1 MLRKVIILCAAACA
15 LGVYSQEPEDS
26 TKVTELKEL
35 TVMGE
40 RAWIGEDGR
49 VNIIPSKQEK
59 RISNSAG
66 SLIKALH
73 IPMLKSDGDNSIS
86 TIDGRQVSIFINGE
100 PATDTDLATFWPM
113 DVRRVEYIIEPAD
126 PKFLGAGRVV
136 NFIVEKYLAGGVTKI
151 RGYYTSPRFI
161 DGNLASKLV
170 YKKMTYGMS
179 LMSHYDDNDK
189 DRTYGTRSYKDI
201 YYNGKKYD
209 RIDNLL
215 SETLNERSNY
225 TEFAFNAKYT
235 GSKVNATHTF
245 GLVNYDTP
253 NEWYNSTDDWTPE
266 LFGSEQSSGSKKTT
280 SLVPQLSGNYYLTF
294 SDRFIVIANWGYKYG
309 RNTSSGWTQMG
320 TLDKITNATK
330 EDSHTAKLGVS
341 PYYLVRPNLS
351 FQLIASASFD
361 WFRTH
366 YTGSAN
372 ESINQNRQ
380 EIKSSLRMVWL
391 PRKNIGL
398 VLLPGFNATIWNIGG
413 IKEHT
418 VNPSAEASLNWGISK
433 RVSINGSLN
442 YGLHAPEAAQ
452 SNPVMVQNNEL
463 EWTVGNPYL
472 KSMNLWYAG
481 ISGSYITNDWLSMSL
496 GANYRRINNDIYT
509 LYTPAPAEYGGIIKQ
524 TANLDPSDWLRAY
537 YSISASFFDRD
548 LSISLRPEFTYERFH
563 GPLGQS
569 VCSFRLN
576 GDIDYTIGD
585 FNLNIWYDPS
595 YTGLD
600 YGGMEKSWANDKW
613 NFGAT
618 YGNGNWHITMRV
630 EDIFHKYH
638 RGWTNFI
645 TPNYTSMVDTYRRGR
660 TFKLGI
666 TYTFGYGKKVDR
678 NIDINSLEN
687 AKSSVL

>member
-1 MLRKVIILCAAACA
+1 
-15 LGVYSQEPEDS
+15 
-26 TKVTELKEL
+26 
-35 TVMGE
+35 MGE

-59 RISNSAG
+59 RISNSVG

-100 PATDTDLATFWPM
+100 PATDTDLAAFWPM

-136 NFIVEKYLAGGVTKI
+136 NFIVEKYLAGGVTKV
-151 RGYYTSPRFI
+151 RGYYTSPRYAS
-161 DGNLASKLV
+161 GSLASKLV

-201 YYNGKKYD
+201 FYNGKKYD

-225 TEFAFNAKYT
+225 TELAFNAKYT

-253 NEWYNSTDDWTPE
+253 NEWYNSTNEWTPE
-266 LFGSEQSSGSKKTT
+266 LFGSEQSAGSKKTT
-280 SLVPQLSGNYYLTF
+280 SLVPQLAGNYYMTF
-294 SDRFIVIANWGYKYG
+294 SERFIVITGWRYKYG
-309 RNTSSGWTQMG
+309 HNTSSGWTQMG
-320 TLDKITNATK
+320 TLDKITNATD
-330 EDSHTAKLGVS
+330 EDSHTAKFGVS
-341 PYYLVRPNLS
+341 PFYRVKSNLS
-351 FQLIASASFD
+351 FQLIANASLD

-372 ESINQNRQ
+372 ESISQNRQ
-380 EIKSSLRMVWL
+380 EITSSLRMVWL

-398 VLLPGFNATIWNIGG
+398 VLRPGFNATIWNVGG

-418 VNPSAEASLNWGISK
+418 VNPSAEAAFNWGVSK

-442 YGLHAPEAAQ
+442 YGLHAPSAAQ

-481 ISGSYITNDWLSMSL
+481 LSGSYIATDWLSMSL

-537 YSISASFFDRD
+537 YSISASFFDRN
-548 LSISLRPEFTYERFH
+548 LSISLSPEFTYERFH

-569 VCSFRLN
+569 VCSFRLD
-576 GDIDYTIGD
+576 GSIDYTLGD
-585 FNLNIWYDPS
+585 FNFNIWYDPR

-678 NIDINSLEN
+678 NIDIDSPEN

>member
-1 MLRKVIILCAAACA
+1 
-15 LGVYSQEPEDS
+15 
-26 TKVTELKEL
+26 
-35 TVMGE
+35 
-40 RAWIGEDGR
+40 
-49 VNIIPSKQEK
+49 
-59 RISNSAG
+59 
-66 SLIKALH
+66 
-73 IPMLKSDGDNSIS
+73 
-86 TIDGRQVSIFINGE
+86 
-100 PATDTDLATFWPM
+100 
-113 DVRRVEYIIEPAD
+113 
-126 PKFLGAGRVV
+126 
-136 NFIVEKYLAGGVTKI
+136 
-151 RGYYTSPRFI
+151 
-161 DGNLASKLV
+161 
-170 YKKMTYGMS
+170 
-179 LMSHYDDNDK
+179 
-189 DRTYGTRSYKDI
+189 
-201 YYNGKKYD
+201 
-209 RIDNLL
+209 
-215 SETLNERSNY
+215 
-225 TEFAFNAKYT
+225 
-235 GSKVNATHTF
+235 
-245 GLVNYDTP
+245 
-253 NEWYNSTDDWTPE
+253 
-266 LFGSEQSSGSKKTT
+266 
-280 SLVPQLSGNYYLTF
+280 
-294 SDRFIVIANWGYKYG
+294 
-309 RNTSSGWTQMG
+309 
-320 TLDKITNATK
+320 
-330 EDSHTAKLGVS
+330 
-341 PYYLVRPNLS
+341 
-351 FQLIASASFD
+351 
-361 WFRTH
+361 
-366 YTGSAN
+366 
-372 ESINQNRQ
+372 
-380 EIKSSLRMVWL
+380 MVWL